1 MAEKAWWKRT
11 FVYQIYPKSFRDTTG
26 SGTGDIPGIISR
38 LDYIKELGAGAV
50 WITPMYPSPMVDNGY
65 DISDYTSIDPAY
77 GTMEDFDRLVSEA
90 GKRGIRIVMDIV
102 YNHSSDRHPWF
113 LESKKDRTNP
123 KADWYIWRDPKTEG
137 VDTRAGETGEK
148 TGADLAGGKAVPTN
162 WRGIFGGSVW
172 TWCEER
178 QQYYYHTFAKEQPD
192 LNWENPE
199 VRRALFDAAN
209 FWLDK
214 GIGGFRIDAIS
225 YIKKPAEFLDG
236 KPDSPDGTVSV
247 HTMTANTPGILDFLK
262 EVKREVF
269 EGHDI
274 FTVGEACGV
283 ETEELTD
290 WVGDAG
296 VFSMQFEFTHV
307 LLPFDGPEIWCRPKP
322 WKLTDL
328 KRVMFKSQEAV
339 RDEGWLP
346 IYFENHDRARSVN
359 VYFDGLPNP
368 DWTDP
373 EGICCAADPAPGNG
387 TGGSSGTDPENSTDR
402 APEERRAMTPEERK
416 LAARGLAAVLF
427 TLRGTPYVYQ
437 GEELGMQNADWHSPE
452 EFNDISTKWQY
463 QNALEEGYS
472 PEEALRFAAFF
483 SRDNA
488 RTPMQWDESE
498 NAGFSCAG
506 DGSAGEGTG
515 DGAGAEPWLPVHA
528 DFRELN
534 AALEEADLDSVL
546 HFYRKLAALRRER
559 EELISGSCR
568 ELLPEDE
575 DIFCF
580 ERRLEDKCIL
590 IAVNFSRKE
599 IRLSERFKDQA
610 AAPGGDVSA
619 AQLTEK
625 NRLLL
630 SSRRDAEPGI
640 LKPLEAQILE

>member
-1 MAEKAWWKRT
+1 MSEKAWWKRT

-102 YNHSSDRHPWF
+102 YNHSSDQHPWF
-113 LESKKDRTNP
+113 QESKKDRTNP
-123 KADWYIWRDPKTEG
+123 KADWYIWRDAK
-137 VDTRAGETGEK
+137 TGE
-148 TGADLAGGKAVPTN
+148 TGADLAGGRTVPTN

-199 VRRALFDAAN
+199 VRRALYDAAN
-209 FWLDK
+209 FWLNK

-236 KPDSPDGTVSV
+236 EPDSPDGTVSV
-247 HTMTANTPGILDFLK
+247 HTMTANTPGILDFLQ
-262 EVKREVF
+262 EFRREVF
-269 EGHDI
+269 DGHDI

-283 ETEELTD
+283 DTEALTD
-290 WVGDAG
+290 WVGDDG
-296 VFSMQFEFTHV
+296 VFSMLFEFTHV

-328 KRVMFKSQEAV
+328 KRAMFRSQEAV

-346 IYFENHDRARSVN
+346 VYFENHDRARSVN

-368 DWTDP
+368 ERTDP
-373 EGICCAADPAPGNG
+373 EGACCAADLTPGKG
-387 TGGSSGTDPENSTDR
+387 TGC

-472 PEEALRFAAFF
+472 PEEALNFAAFF

-488 RTPMQWDESE
+488 RTPMQWDGSE

-515 DGAGAEPWLPVHA
+515 DSAGAEPWLPVHA
-528 DFRELN
+528 DFMELN
-534 AALEEADLDSVL
+534 AELEEADPDSVL
-546 HFYRKLAALRRER
+546 HFYRKLATLRRER

-575 DIFCF
+575 EIFCF

-590 IAVNFSRKE
+590 TAVNFSRKE
-599 IRLSERFKDQA
+599 IRLGERFKDQTA
-610 AAPGGDVSA
+610 ALPGDLSA
-619 AQLTEK
+619 DQLAEK
-625 NRLLL
+625 YRLLL

>member
-123 KADWYIWRDPKTEG
+123 KADWYIWRD
-137 VDTRAGETGEK
+137 AK
-148 TGADLAGGKAVPTN
+148 TGTVPTN

-199 VRRALFDAAN
+199 VRRALFDTAN

-236 KPDSPDGTVSV
+236 EPDSPDGTVSV
-247 HTMTANTPGILDFLK
+247 HTMTANTPGILDLLQEF
-262 EVKREVF
+262 KREVF
-269 EGHDI
+269 DGHDI

-290 WVGDAG
+290 WVGDDG
-296 VFSMQFEFTHV
+296 VFSMLFEFTHV

-368 DWTDP
+368 DRTDP
-373 EGICCAADPAPGNG
+373 EGACCAADLTPGKG
-387 TGGSSGTDPENSTDR
+387 TGC

-472 PEEALRFAAFF
+472 PEEALNFAAFF

-488 RTPMQWDESE
+488 RTPMQWDGSE
-498 NAGFSCAG
+498 NAGFSR
-506 DGSAGEGTG
+506 TG
-515 DGAGAEPWLPVHA
+515 VKPWLPVHA

-534 AALEEADLDSVL
+534 AALEEADPDSVL

-580 ERRLEDKCIL
+580 ERRLGDKCLL

-599 IRLSERFKDQA
+599 SRLSERFKDQA
-610 AAPGGDVSA
+610 AAPGGGVSA
-619 AQLTEK
+619 VQLTEK

>member
-102 YNHSSDRHPWF
+102 YNHSSDQHPWF
-113 LESKKDRTNP
+113 QESKKDRTNP
-123 KADWYIWRDPKTEG
+123 KADWYIWRDAKT
-137 VDTRAGETGEK
+137 GETGEK
-148 TGADLAGGKAVPTN
+148 AAPTN

-236 KPDSPDGTVSV
+236 EPDSPDGTVSV
-247 HTMTANTPGILDFLK
+247 HTMTANMPGILDLLQEF
-262 EVKREVF
+262 KREVF
-269 EGHDI
+269 DGHDI

-283 ETEELTD
+283 GTEALTD
-290 WVGDAG
+290 WVGDDG
-296 VFSMQFEFTHV
+296 VFSMLFEFTHV

-328 KRVMFKSQEAV
+328 KRAMFRSQEAV

-368 DWTDP
+368 DRTDP
-373 EGICCAADPAPGNG
+373 GRTCGAAGAGKL
-387 TGGSSGTDPENSTDR
+387 
-402 APEERRAMTPEERK
+402 TPEERK

-437 GEELGMQNADWHSPE
+437 GEELGMQNAAWHSPE

-472 PEEALRFAAFF
+472 PEEALNFAAFF

-488 RTPMQWDESE
+488 RTPMQWDRSE

-506 DGSAGEGTG
+506 AGSCGDSAR

-534 AALEEADLDSVL
+534 AALEEADPDSVL

-580 ERRLEDKCIL
+580 ERRLGDKCIL

-610 AAPGGDVSA
+610 AAITGNQA
-619 AQLTEK
+619 ADRLTEK

>member
-11 FVYQIYPKSFRDTTG
+11 FVYQIYPKSFQDTTG

-102 YNHSSDRHPWF
+102 YNHSSDQHPWF

-137 VDTRAGETGEK
+137 VDTRAEETGEK

-262 EVKREVF
+262 EFKREVF

-290 WVGDAG
+290 WVGDDG
-296 VFSMQFEFTHV
+296 VFSMLFEFTHV

-368 DWTDP
+368 DRTDP
-373 EGICCAADPAPGNG
+373 EGICCAADPAPENG

-488 RTPMQWDESE
+488 RTPMQWDGSE

-506 DGSAGEGTG
+506 AGSRG

-534 AALEEADLDSVL
+534 AALEEADPDSVL

-580 ERRLEDKCIL
+580 ERRLEDNCIL

-599 IRLSERFKDQA
+599 INLGERLKDQA

>member
-11 FVYQIYPKSFRDTTG
+11 FVYQIYPKSFQDTTG

-102 YNHSSDRHPWF
+102 YNHSSDQHPWF

-236 KPDSPDGTVSV
+236 EPDSPDGTVSV
-247 HTMTANTPGILDFLK
+247 HTMTANTPGILDLLQEF
-262 EVKREVF
+262 KREVF
-269 EGHDI
+269 DGHDI

-283 ETEELTD
+283 DTEALTD
-290 WVGDAG
+290 WVGDDG
-296 VFSMQFEFTHV
+296 VFSMLFEFTHV

-328 KRVMFKSQEAV
+328 KRAMFRSQEAV

-346 IYFENHDRARSVN
+346 LYFENHDRARSVN
-359 VYFDGLPNP
+359 VYFDGLPNSER
-368 DWTDP
+368 TDP
-373 EGICCAADPAPGNG
+373 EGACGAAGAGKL
-387 TGGSSGTDPENSTDR
+387 
-402 APEERRAMTPEERK
+402 TPEERK
-416 LAARGLAAVLF
+416 CAARGLAAVLF

-472 PEEALRFAAFF
+472 PEEALDFAAFF

-488 RTPMQWDESE
+488 RTPMQWDGSE
-498 NAGFSCAG
+498 KAGFSCPRADSAG
-506 DGSAGEGTG
+506 DS
-515 DGAGAEPWLPVHA
+515 AGAEPWLPVHA

-534 AALEEADLDSVL
+534 AELEEADPDSVL

-580 ERRLEDKCIL
+580 ERRLEDRCMFT
-590 IAVNFSRKE
+590 AVNFSRKE
-599 IRLSERFKDQA
+599 IRLGERFKDQIA
-610 AAPGGDVSA
+610 ALPGDLSA
-619 AQLTEK
+619 DQMAEK
-625 NRLLL
+625 YRLLL

>member
-123 KADWYIWRDPKTEG
+123 KADWYIWRD
-137 VDTRAGETGEK
+137 AK
-148 TGADLAGGKAVPTN
+148 TGTVPTN

-236 KPDSPDGTVSV
+236 EPDSPDGTVSV
-247 HTMTANTPGILDFLK
+247 HTMTANTPGILDLLQEF
-262 EVKREVF
+262 KREVF
-269 EGHDI
+269 DGHDI

-290 WVGDAG
+290 WVGDDG
-296 VFSMQFEFTHV
+296 VFSMLFEFTHV
-307 LLPFDGPEIWCRPKP
+307 LLPFDGPELWCRPKP

-368 DWTDP
+368 DRTDP
-373 EGICCAADPAPGNG
+373 EGACCAADLTPGKG
-387 TGGSSGTDPENSTDR
+387 TGC
-402 APEERRAMTPEERK
+402 APEERRAISPEERK
-416 LAARGLAAVLF
+416 LAAKGLAAVLF

-463 QNALEEGYS
+463 QNALKEGYS
-472 PEEALRFAAFF
+472 PEEALNFTAFF

-488 RTPMQWDESE
+488 RTPMQWDSSE

-506 DGSAGEGTG
+506 VKS
-515 DGAGAEPWLPVHA
+515 WLPVHA
-528 DFRELN
+528 DFGELN
-534 AALEEADLDSVL
+534 AALEEADPDSVL
-546 HFYRKLAALRRER
+546 HFYRQLAALRRER

-580 ERRLEDKCIL
+580 ERRLGDKCLL

-610 AAPGGDVSA
+610 AAPGGGVSA
-619 AQLTEK
+619 VQLTEK

-640 LKPLEAQILE
+640 LKPLEAQILEKLY

>member
-65 DISDYTSIDPAY
+65 DISDYTSIDPAC

-123 KADWYIWRDPKTEG
+123 KADWYIWRD
-137 VDTRAGETGEK
+137 AK
-148 TGADLAGGKAVPTN
+148 TGTVPTN

-236 KPDSPDGTVSV
+236 EPDSPDGTVSV
-247 HTMTANTPGILDFLK
+247 HTMTANTPGILDLLQEF
-262 EVKREVF
+262 KREVF
-269 EGHDI
+269 DGHDI

-290 WVGDAG
+290 WVGDDG
-296 VFSMQFEFTHV
+296 VFSMLFEFTHV

-368 DWTDP
+368 DRTDP
-373 EGICCAADPAPGNG
+373 EGACCAADLTPERG
-387 TGGSSGTDPENSTDR
+387 TGC
-402 APEERRAMTPEERK
+402 APEERRAMTAEERK

-463 QNALEEGYS
+463 ENALKEGYS
-472 PEEALRFAAFF
+472 PEEALNFAAFF

-488 RTPMQWDESE
+488 RTPMQWDSSE

-506 DGSAGEGTG
+506 VKS
-515 DGAGAEPWLPVHA
+515 WLPVHA
-528 DFRELN
+528 DFGELN
-534 AALEEADLDSVL
+534 AALEEADPDSVL

-580 ERRLEDKCIL
+580 ERRLGDKCLL

-610 AAPGGDVSA
+610 AAPGGGVSA
-619 AQLTEK
+619 VQLTEK

-640 LKPLEAQILE
+640 LKPLEAQILEKLY

>member
-1 MAEKAWWKRT
+1 MSEKAWWKRT

-102 YNHSSDRHPWF
+102 YNHSSDQHPWF
-113 LESKKDRTNP
+113 QESKKDRTNP
-123 KADWYIWRDPKTEG
+123 KADWYIWRDAK
-137 VDTRAGETGEK
+137 TGE
-148 TGADLAGGKAVPTN
+148 TGADLAGGRTVPTN

-199 VRRALFDAAN
+199 VRRALYDAAN
-209 FWLDK
+209 FWLNK

-236 KPDSPDGTVSV
+236 EPDSPDGTVSV
-247 HTMTANTPGILDFLK
+247 HTMTANTPGILDFLQ
-262 EVKREVF
+262 EFKREVF
-269 EGHDI
+269 DGHDI

-283 ETEELTD
+283 DTEALTD
-290 WVGDAG
+290 WVGDDG
-296 VFSMQFEFTHV
+296 VFSMLFEFTHV

-328 KRVMFKSQEAV
+328 KRAMFRSQEAV

-346 IYFENHDRARSVN
+346 VYFENHDRARSVN

-368 DWTDP
+368 ERTDP
-373 EGICCAADPAPGNG
+373 EGACCAADLTPGKG
-387 TGGSSGTDPENSTDR
+387 TGC

-472 PEEALRFAAFF
+472 PEEALNFAAFF

-488 RTPMQWDESE
+488 RTPMQWDGSE

-515 DGAGAEPWLPVHA
+515 DSAGAEPWLPVHA
-528 DFRELN
+528 DFMELN
-534 AALEEADLDSVL
+534 AELEEADPDSVL
-546 HFYRKLAALRRER
+546 HFYRKLATLRRER

-575 DIFCF
+575 EIFCF

-590 IAVNFSRKE
+590 TAVNFSRKE
-599 IRLSERFKDQA
+599 IRLGERFKDQTA
-610 AAPGGDVSA
+610 ALPGDLSA
-619 AQLTEK
+619 DQLAEK
-625 NRLLL
+625 YRLLL